1 MRVLN
6 SFSRI
11 CVTSCAGSAPY
22 YSLLSSICGQELRSR
37 RIGTRGE
44 REVLER
50 RLEEAWIKE
59 GLRYDTQVMTVD
71 KMMIV
76 MS

>member
-1 MRVLN
+1 
-6 SFSRI
+6 
-11 CVTSCAGSAPY
+11 
-22 YSLLSSICGQELRSR
+22 LSSICGQELRSR